1 MQICRGMKPSS
12 NIFQNFQTDCAKGRH
27 TKLPTPVWS
36 GPTSLKSVAGNTK
49 AGFLLGNTCIKS
61 DKKCKTS
68 LSIEFMT
75 TWGHK
80 LGAFS
85 LKHQAPGFGHCHAVL
100 AKTSYPVH
108 FPKDPHAGHLF
119 EQLSSQMWLLMLAE
133 KHVMCRSAVGCESDV
148 KHRET
153 MQLQDWTN
161 PNNMSTHL
169 WNPNSKKNMCRWARK
184 KFQPPG

>member
-1 MQICRGMKPSS
+1 MYI
-12 NIFQNFQTDCAKGRH
+12 T
-27 TKLPTPVWS
+27 
-36 GPTSLKSVAGNTK
+36 NTK
-49 AGFLLGNTCIKS
+49 IQRKKS
-61 DKKCKTS
+61 DRTHHQKHANLPWHEAKFQHLSKFSNGLRKGKAYQTSNSGVIRTYLFEIRSGQHKSWFPIGKHLYKKCKTS
-68 LSIEFMT
+68 LSIKFMT

-153 MQLQDWTN
+153 MQLQD
-161 PNNMSTHL
+161 
-169 WNPNSKKNMCRWARK
+169 
-184 KFQPPG
+184 